1 MGSGQFPIINCN
13 GLTPLPS
20 ISPGRRS
27 PYPLKGN
34 LSRREHLQTTNSY
47 CRYPVVFWSSSLVTG
62 KATSKMR
69 CGAYVGRSKT
79 RRNPTKTGHP
89 LQYQNLPRRLDH
101 VLPLWIRRLG
111 TERGVVTPCTTH
123 LSFKTRASHYPKSSF
138 LLLFF
143 THYHHITLS
152 KPYGEVGGMY
162 VAGMD
167 LLAAISLS
175 PHVGGASVMA
185 VAQLNE
191 VTVDSASCLM
201 RRSSSL

>member
-1 MGSGQFPIINCN
+1 MLSYGPFVGSGQFPIINCN

-47 CRYPVVFWSSSLVTG
+47 CRYPVVFWYSSLVTG
-62 KATSKMR
+62 IATSKMR

-79 RRNPTKTGHP
+79 RRNPTETGHP

-101 VLPLWIRRLG
+101 VLPIWIRRLG

-123 LSFKTRASHYPKSSF
+123 LSFKTCASHYPKSSF
-138 LLLFF
+138 CFF
-143 THYHHITLS
+143 FY
-152 KPYGEVGGMY
+152 
-162 VAGMD
+162 
-167 LLAAISLS
+167 SLS
-175 PHVGGASVMA
+175 SYHPLQA
-185 VAQLNE
+185 L
-191 VTVDSASCLM
+191 
-201 RRSSSL
+201 RRSRRDVRGRHGSAGSHQSLPSRRRRKCDGRCSTE

>member
-1 MGSGQFPIINCN
+1 MFMGSGQILNLSCN

-27 PYPLKGN
+27 PYPLKGS

-47 CRYPVVFWSSSLVTG
+47 CRYPVVFWYSSLVTG

-101 VLPLWIRRLG
+101 VLPIWIRRLG

-123 LSFKTRASHYPKSSF
+123 LSFKTCASHYPKSSF
-138 LLLFF
+138 CFCLL
-143 THYHHITLS
+143 III
-152 KPYGEVGGMY
+152 
-162 VAGMD
+162 
-167 LLAAISLS
+167 ISPS
-175 PHVGGASVMA
+175 PSPTAKSEGCTWQAWICWQPSVSP
-185 VAQLNE
+185 L
-191 VTVDSASCLM
+191 T
-201 RRSSSL
+201 

>member
-1 MGSGQFPIINCN
+1 
-13 GLTPLPS
+13 
-20 ISPGRRS
+20 
-27 PYPLKGN
+27 
-34 LSRREHLQTTNSY
+34 
-47 CRYPVVFWSSSLVTG
+47 
-62 KATSKMR
+62 MR

-79 RRNPTKTGHP
+79 RRNPTETGHP

-101 VLPLWIRRLG
+101 VLPIWIRRLG

-123 LSFKTRASHYPKSSF
+123 LSFKTCASHYPKSSF
-138 LLLFF
+138 CFFF